1 MCSQHHIDPIC
12 LKGGEDSRL
21 VSPSESNFVSN
32 ARLLEFYQKRL
43 NWKKSLP
50 FQETLKTLLSIGW
63 KKAAC
68 EWNKIPMYELATLYE
83 WKKWIQHKMQKS
95 KKVLLRHFECRE
107 SISFIVSGVQRQ
119 INGRL
124 CWSFFFHIFRSG
136 FNFTMKECAVQE
148 KLLAFISP
156 NGQRELSELGL
167 RVLRHEWWLVLCQN
181 SFWRE

>member
-12 LKGGEDSRL
+12 LKGDEDSRL

-63 KKAAC
+63 KNAAC
-68 EWNKIPMYELATLYE
+68 EWNKIPMYELATL
-83 WKKWIQHKMQKS
+83 WMKKVNSAQNAKVE
-95 KKVLLRHFECRE
+95 KVLLRHVECRE

-124 CWSFFFHIFRSG
+124 CWSYFFIYFEADLILRWK
-136 FNFTMKECAVQE
+136 NVQCR
-148 KLLAFISP
+148 KNYS
-156 NGQRELSELGL
+156 LS
-167 RVLRHEWWLVLCQN
+167 
-181 SFWRE
+181 